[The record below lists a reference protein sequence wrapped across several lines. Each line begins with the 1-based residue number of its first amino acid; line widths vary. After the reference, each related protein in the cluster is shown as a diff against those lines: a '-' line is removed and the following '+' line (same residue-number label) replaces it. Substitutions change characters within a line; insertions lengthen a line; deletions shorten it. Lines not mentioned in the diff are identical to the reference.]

1 MACSISPAASISA
14 ARQSEKPAPVLSRS
28 SFTSCADG
36 PPFPGSGAVAMDM
49 LNSFSFEFD
58 WSGSAGPR
66 ECAAARKLFRRRL
79 FVACHRCRR
88 VLGGSRFA
96 FDEVAFLLLVL
107 FIRAGVHIFGSV
119 LAAYALGRL
128 LVGDLRLLER
138 LTPGDNRIGNLGRE
152 QT

>member
-1 MACSISPAASISA
+1 MSPAASISA

-58 WSGSAGPR
+58 RSGLAGPG
-66 ECAAARKLFRRRL
+66 ECAAARKLLRRRL
-79 FVACHRCRR
+79 FVARHRRRR
-88 VLGGSRFA
+88 VLGSSRVA

-107 FIRAGVHIFGSV
+107 FVRAGVDVFGPV
-119 LAAYALGRL
+119 LAAHALSRL
-128 LVGDLRLLER
+128 LVGDLRLLKR
-138 LTPGDNRIGNLGRE
+138 LPPGDN
-152 QT
+152 